1 MTDTPRKTL
10 SLKKKRIIK
19 RADIPA
25 AKLAKAGKKAPP
37 KPPAKPKKKPNASPK
52 KPEISPSELRARELY
67 SRLNEFEV
75 WRTYKPLAIG
85 IEKTIFKI
93 CNDEQFP
100 GASKNVVQKVLSRH
114 TRHKVYQANLAQGG
128 QRYQLNAGEAGV
140 VTDQQQLIA
149 EKQLA
154 EQERTL

>member
-37 KPPAKPKKKPNASPK
+37 KPAQKAKQPQKPTPK
-52 KPEISPSELRARELY
+52 KPEVSPSELRARELY

-75 WRTYKPLAIG
+75 WRTYQPLAIG
-85 IEKTIFKI
+85 IDKAIFKI
-93 CNDEQFP
+93 CNDEQFA
-100 GASKNVVQKVLSRH
+100 GASKNVVNKVLSRH
-114 TRHKVYQANLAQGG
+114 TRRDVYQTNLSRGG
-128 QRYQLNAGEAGV
+128 QRYHLDGQPVGAITE
-140 VTDQQQLIA
+140 QQQSIA
-149 EKQLA
+149 KKQLIS
-154 EQERTL
+154 

>member
-37 KPPAKPKKKPNASPK
+37 KPAQKPKKPQKAAPK

-67 SRLNEFEV
+67 QRLNEFEV

-85 IEKTIFKI
+85 IDKAIFKI
-93 CNDEQFP
+93 CNDEQFA
-100 GASKNVVQKVLSRH
+100 GASKNVVNKVLSRH
-114 TRHKVYQANLAQGG
+114 TRKAIYQANLAKGG
-128 QRYQLNAGEAGV
+128 KRYQLNAGEAGV
-140 VTDQQQLIA
+140 VTEQQKQIA
-149 EKQLA
+149 EKQL
-154 EQERTL
+154 TV

>member
-37 KPPAKPKKKPNASPK
+37 NPAQKPRKPPKAAPK
-52 KPEISPSELRARELY
+52 KPEISPSELRARALY
-67 SRLNEFEV
+67 QRLNEFEV

-85 IEKTIFKI
+85 IDKAIFKI
-93 CNDEQFP
+93 CNDEQFA

-114 TRHKVYQANLAQGG
+114 TRRTIYQTNLVKGSKRYSLDG
-128 QRYQLNAGEAGV
+128 QPAGTITE
-140 VTDQQQLIA
+140 DQQDIA
-149 EKQLA
+149 AKQL
-154 EQERTL
+154 